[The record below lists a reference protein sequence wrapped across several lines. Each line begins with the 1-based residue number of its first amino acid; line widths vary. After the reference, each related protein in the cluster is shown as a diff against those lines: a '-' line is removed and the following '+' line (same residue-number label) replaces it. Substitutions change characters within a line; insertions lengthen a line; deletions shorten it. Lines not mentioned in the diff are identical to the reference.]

1 MAHATTSSTSQEA
14 PCGRIVACE
23 CHHEEDDEGLLIND
37 LFFACGCRNIRH
49 EYHDGTFSQRIV
61 HHNGRVLLDELIADN
76 S

>member
-1 MAHATTSSTSQEA
+1 MAPATTSISSQEA
-14 PCGRIVACE
+14 PCGRIVAGE
-23 CHHEEDDEGLLIND
+23 CRHEEDDEGLMIND

-49 EYHDGTFSQRIV
+49 EYHDGTFLQRIV